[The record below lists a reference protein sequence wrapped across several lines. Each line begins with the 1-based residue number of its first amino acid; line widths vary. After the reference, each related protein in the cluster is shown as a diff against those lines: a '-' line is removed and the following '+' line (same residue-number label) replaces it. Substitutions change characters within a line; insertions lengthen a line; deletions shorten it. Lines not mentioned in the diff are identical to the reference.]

1 MFKKIAPD
9 KWKHFYAGTLLG
21 VIFQIIDIWLFPNQ
35 PFLSTIIT
43 LVIVIIISYGFEL
56 FSKITGFGIYDI
68 MDAVASIIGGIV
80 GMGAGW
86 AVAIAFLHYKI

>member
-9 KWKHFYAGTLLG
+9 KWKHFYAGILLG
-21 VIFQIIDIWLFPNQ
+21 VILQTIDIWLFPKQ
-35 PFLSTIIT
+35 PFLSTIIS

-68 MDAVASIIGGIV
+68 MDAVASIIGGI
-80 GMGAGW
+80 AGIGLVW
-86 AVAIAFLHYKI
+86 AAAIAFFHYSI